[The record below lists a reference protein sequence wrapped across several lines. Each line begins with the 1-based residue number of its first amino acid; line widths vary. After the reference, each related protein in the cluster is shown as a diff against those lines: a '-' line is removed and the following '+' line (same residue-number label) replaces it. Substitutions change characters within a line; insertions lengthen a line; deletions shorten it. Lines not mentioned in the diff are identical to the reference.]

1 MSLWELNYLWEG
13 ENLKI
18 NKIILVIFCAAVAVA
33 TSAAV
38 WALIKSVEAIIEF
51 VVFLICIL
59 LLGG

>member
-18 NKIILVIFCAAVAVA
+18 NKIILVILCAAVAVA
-33 TSAAV
+33 ASAAV

-51 VVFLICIL
+51 VVSLICIL